1 MGKLDA
7 FIVFLRVI
15 GRWIQPIDGQVSV
28 KDDMEPSQ
36 LPLIPFGSCELEL
49 GGIKACTRGA
59 RRRKILNSNVC
70 GFCSCWYENHS
81 GVYVRSM
88 RMGEGNR

>member
-1 MGKLDA
+1 
-7 FIVFLRVI
+7 
-15 GRWIQPIDGQVSV
+15 
-28 KDDMEPSQ
+28 
-36 LPLIPFGSCELEL
+36 
-49 GGIKACTRGA
+49 
-59 RRRKILNSNVC
+59 LNSNVC